1 MLTANGWKALSKLPK
16 LRMKALRQAFGRK
29 AIRIALTATPDYNEK
44 RSLQRFFPDLIH
56 ELDLAK
62 AFAMELL
69 APTRMWVVE
78 VD

>member
-1 MLTANGWKALSKLPK
+1 MTK
-16 LRMKALRQAFGRK
+16 LRMQALNQAFDRK

-56 ELDLAK
+56 EIDLAE

-78 VD
+78 VDANASTVRFVVA